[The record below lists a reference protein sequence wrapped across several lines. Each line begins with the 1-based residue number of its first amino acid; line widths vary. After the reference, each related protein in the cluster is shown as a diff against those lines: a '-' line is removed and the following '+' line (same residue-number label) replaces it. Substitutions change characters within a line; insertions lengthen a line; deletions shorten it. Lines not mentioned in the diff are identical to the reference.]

1 MVSES
6 WRRGG
11 NYIPDGADLKAA
23 AHDQLRLSL
32 ATAPD
37 ADRRIFRALAIGASL
52 VWSLLL
58 HGGVLAAVLLLVE
71 PQPGAST
78 APTEAISVEIIPSS
92 VLEAA
97 LTSPSPDASAS
108 ASSVQ
113 SDAGAAEDVAAAS
126 SERPAVADPVEEQI
140 PAPHQA
146 AEIPDEAPRSGET
159 PKDALDEAQEP
170 AEPVLK
176 QAAAVIEP
184 EETPPPVAPPLPQP
198 TEKTERVTPPPQ
210 LRKVQKEPMKKG
222 GTPSRATKGSAASSG
237 RVSASE
243 GSTINYTALVR
254 ARVASRRPTGPG
266 LRGTVVVTFG
276 VSRSGGL
283 AFASITHSS
292 GDQLLDRT
300 VLSALRNAAPFP
312 APPSGI
318 AASQLRF
325 SMPFYFQ

>member
-1 MVSES
+1 M
-6 WRRGG
+6 
-11 NYIPDGADLKAA
+11 
-23 AHDQLRLSL
+23 RLSL

-58 HGGVLAAVLLLVE
+58 HGSVLAAVLLLVE

-146 AEIPDEAPRSGET
+146 DKIPDEGPRGGET
-159 PKDALDEAQEP
+159 PVDVVDEAQEP
-170 AEPVLK
+170 AEPALK
-176 QAAAVIEP
+176 QAAAVIEL
-184 EETPPPVAPPLPQP
+184 EETSPPVAPPPQQP
-198 TEKTERVTPPPQ
+198 TEKTERVTPPQPH
-210 LRKVQKEPMKKG
+210 KAQKEPMKKG
-222 GTPSRATKGSAASSG
+222 GAPSRATKGSSASSG
-237 RVSASE
+237 RISASE

-254 ARVASRRPTGPG
+254 ARVASRRPSGPG
-266 LRGTVVVTFG
+266 MRGTVVVLFG

-283 AFASITHSS
+283 AFASITRSS

-300 VLSALRNAAPFP
+300 VLSAVRNAAPFP
-312 APPSGI
+312 TPPSGI

>member
-1 MVSES
+1 
-6 WRRGG
+6 
-11 NYIPDGADLKAA
+11 
-23 AHDQLRLSL
+23 LSL

-37 ADRRIFRALAIGASL
+37 ADRRIFRVLAIGASL

-58 HGGVLAAVLLLVE
+58 HGSVLAAVLLLIE

-78 APTEAISVEIIPSS
+78 APTEAISIEIVPTS
-92 VLEAA
+92 VFEAA

-113 SDAGAAEDVAAAS
+113 SDPGAVEDVAASS
-126 SERPAVADPVEEQI
+126 SERPEVSEQAEEQT
-140 PAPHQA
+140 PAPIQA
-146 AEIPDEAPRSGET
+146 AEIPDEDRRDGET
-159 PKDALDEAQEP
+159 PVDVLDEAQEP
-170 AEPVLK
+170 AEPALK

-184 EETPPPVAPPLPQP
+184 EETPPPVAPPPQP
-198 TEKTERVTPPPQ
+198 AEKTERVTPPPQ
-210 LRKVQKEPMKKG
+210 PRKVQKEPMKKG
-222 GTPSRATKGSAASSG
+222 GAPSRATKGSSASSG
-237 RVSASE
+237 RISASE

-254 ARVASRRPTGPG
+254 ARVASRRPSGPG
-266 LRGTVVVTFG
+266 MRGTVVVIFG

-283 AFASITHSS
+283 AFASITRSS

-300 VLSALRNAAPFP
+300 VLSAVRNAAPFP